1 MKIIYKS
8 LYDEECLNNMKY
20 LLTYISEIKFDFC
33 MEYIYRLIKDF
44 AIHNNDYYLKS
55 NLVDLMNNLYKKLR
69 GEIFD

>member
-8 LYDEECLNNMKY
+8 LYDEECLNNMRY

-33 MEYIYRLIKDF
+33 REYIYRLIKDF
-44 AIHNNDYYLKS
+44 AINNNEYYLKS

-69 GEIFD
+69 GDIFD